1 MALCITQIQIIV
13 NKNST
18 NEDVITDDQFDEY
31 ESVLNDKIKRYSDD
45 HRLNV
50 DNANFSVEKLQVKI
64 CRLILFF
71 HEQIFYTRPIRFF
84 NSVLIA

>member
-1 MALCITQIQIIV
+1 MVLCITQIHIIV
-13 NKNST
+13 NKNSTT

-50 DNANFSVEKLQVKI
+50 DNANFSVEKL
-64 CRLILFF
+64 
-71 HEQIFYTRPIRFF
+71 
-84 NSVLIA
+84 